1 MENIEKTLNE
11 ELRNND
17 CIENLVNA
25 IDSQKSIYDAFVVDG
40 KLVIVFND
48 ELETNEVEKM
58 QAMLKSMDGC
68 GEVFSEEFE
77 LGYKEN
83 FKSLTLDLLTDNVS
97 IGKFEQG
104 GKVDWRELEDTL
116 KRIKQENPSKKVG
129 YSFIAD
135 APKGYRI
142 SINGKYRDEQGNYH
156 AQGGEMAKGS
166 THSIDLDTNNIEDED
181 FQKYLKY
188 IGVSYKVISK
198 AKGTSYSQEDV
209 VRYIGTRKS
218 LLHLIDDYF
227 AVTREDGIEMM
238 REIKK
243 MATGGEMEDYY
254 DGQGDEGYGNTFEEL
269 RSQIVLGVME
279 DLRIPRETAEKVVL
293 EKEEM
298 LTDLIENHGET
309 NIYSLVQKAQEEDD
323 SYARHMETRRRMR
336 NDEDTYPKGFNEFAK
351 GGEVNKK
358 NSIEWLFNHM
368 GNEAAGYTTE
378 MHSGEALDYAKQMHK
393 QEIIDA
399 WKNGDTE
406 LPNEQAANKFAEKYY
421 NQTFLGV
428 ESDYY
433 QHAKGGEVAKYKNF
447 EMVVISKE
455 LNKDGGR
462 NFKDRILVSATNV
475 KEAKEI
481 ATKLW
486 KERINDES
494 DLMMLDVLTDSE
506 LRQSKKYAKGG
517 NVRSKGDEITLTKS
531 EINKYIK
538 LSQKI
543 DELIERQDKLSHD
556 YNDEN
561 DILERSIRNLSENLQ
576 DFEEQLYEKYNDRS
590 KVIDLLSSHIYE
602 TYAKGGML
610 DKYEFIDSLTD
621 IYKIRS
627 KWFAIGKRYGI
638 ETKGEGYT
646 KKEALEN
653 LDLHLSYV
661 TEKDKYAK
669 GGEVGNITP
678 ALNRKVSQRA
688 EEIYL
693 KEKGKTSS
701 DFDNAFDKAII
712 EFGYKPS
719 IYHAVM
725 QEIGPEYGS
734 SEYAKGGEV
743 KMQMDYRLSNK
754 DEHNV
759 EAMWLELSK
768 DKSKTRGEIIDA
780 ISDELKINW
789 FEISSWI
796 KRNYK
801 TYAQGGEMAKDGKA
815 QSNFRGIDLFEDY
828 EMQEPE
834 LKKIVQKINDAY
846 DKDAISTLFLN
857 RILRQTEKIGYTFEF
872 DMDGGAYGL
881 RPIGVDII
889 EVQGYEEYA
898 KGGQIAKD
906 FYVVVQLPNGLI
918 TKKDFDGFSK
928 DKIIQWCEEKGWKY
942 NSKGEKLG
950 GQILKNYEFFV
961 KEWKRVN
968 VGQLPSKKYAIGGEV
983 KKISTTTQ
991 VKRNLRGS
999 GAFTLELEMAVYVP
1013 STTVADQI
1021 ISKTLFQKRIQ
1032 EVEKYL
1038 SKLFG
1043 GYSSTAIDG
1052 GYVSKEKGLIKED
1065 VAKVT
1070 AFGTEDAIKK
1080 NFKPLM
1086 RQISKWCESWGQES
1100 MGFEFEG
1107 DLYYVSKD
1115 AKFSKGGKIEN
1126 KTVKPKFV
1134 KNAKK

>member
-1043 GYSSTAIDG
+1043 GYSSNAVEG
-1052 GYVSKEKGLIKED
+1052 GYVSQEKGLIKED

>member
-1 MENIEKTLNE
+1 
-11 ELRNND
+11 
-17 CIENLVNA
+17 
-25 IDSQKSIYDAFVVDG
+25 
-40 KLVIVFND
+40 
-48 ELETNEVEKM
+48 
-58 QAMLKSMDGC
+58 
-68 GEVFSEEFE
+68 
-77 LGYKEN
+77 
-83 FKSLTLDLLTDNVS
+83 
-97 IGKFEQG
+97 
-104 GKVDWRELEDTL
+104 
-116 KRIKQENPSKKVG
+116 
-129 YSFIAD
+129 
-135 APKGYRI
+135 
-142 SINGKYRDEQGNYH
+142 
-156 AQGGEMAKGS
+156 
-166 THSIDLDTNNIEDED
+166 
-181 FQKYLKY
+181 
-188 IGVSYKVISK
+188 
-198 AKGTSYSQEDV
+198 
-209 VRYIGTRKS
+209 
-218 LLHLIDDYF
+218 
-227 AVTREDGIEMM
+227 
-238 REIKK
+238 
-243 MATGGEMEDYY
+243 
-254 DGQGDEGYGNTFEEL
+254 
-269 RSQIVLGVME
+269 
-279 DLRIPRETAEKVVL
+279 
-293 EKEEM
+293 
-298 LTDLIENHGET
+298 
-309 NIYSLVQKAQEEDD
+309 
-323 SYARHMETRRRMR
+323 
-336 NDEDTYPKGFNEFAK
+336 
-351 GGEVNKK
+351 
-358 NSIEWLFNHM
+358 
-368 GNEAAGYTTE
+368 
-378 MHSGEALDYAKQMHK
+378 
-393 QEIIDA
+393 
-399 WKNGDTE
+399 
-406 LPNEQAANKFAEKYY
+406 
-421 NQTFLGV
+421 
-428 ESDYY
+428 
-433 QHAKGGEVAKYKNF
+433 
-447 EMVVISKE
+447 
-455 LNKDGGR
+455 
-462 NFKDRILVSATNV
+462 
-475 KEAKEI
+475 
-481 ATKLW
+481 
-486 KERINDES
+486 
-494 DLMMLDVLTDSE
+494 
-506 LRQSKKYAKGG
+506 
-517 NVRSKGDEITLTKS
+517 
-531 EINKYIK
+531 
-538 LSQKI
+538 
-543 DELIERQDKLSHD
+543 
-556 YNDEN
+556 
-561 DILERSIRNLSENLQ
+561 
-576 DFEEQLYEKYNDRS
+576 
-590 KVIDLLSSHIYE
+590 
-602 TYAKGGML
+602 ML

-1043 GYSSTAIDG
+1043 GYSSNAVEG
-1052 GYVSKEKGLIKED
+1052 GYVSQEKGLIKED

>member
-1043 GYSSTAIDG
+1043 GYSSNAVEG

>member
-734 SEYAKGGEV
+734 YEYAKGGEV

-1043 GYSSTAIDG
+1043 GYSSNAVEG
-1052 GYVSKEKGLIKED
+1052 GYVSQEKGLIKED

-1126 KTVKPKFV
+1126 NPVKPKFV

>member
-188 IGVSYKVISK
+188 FGVSYKVISK

-1043 GYSSTAIDG
+1043 GYSSNAVEG
-1052 GYVSKEKGLIKED
+1052 GYVSQEKGLIKED